1 MAKKLS
7 SISGGVKQG
16 GTYKPKLYAENYLK
30 PLVNHVKSVQ
40 TNVKKVSKTIKS
52 TVMVQ
57 GKWYDDC
64 AANFAEW
71 WNNTNKSMS
80 DGIDLLNRISSVVEE
95 LVRITASDVCKAMMA
110 SETMC
115 KTAAKQN
122 YIVKFS
128 KGSAYVL
135 GIENIT
141 KKTLGEITE
150 TTCKDNADM
159 VANDAS
165 LKSMISVL
173 SKAFEE
179 IEKDVKKIQQLIE
192 KHIIGGATIDFKGQ
206 LNSATLKAK
215 VSQVN
220 SAMETI
226 QDNLYN
232 QLDKDSRVINTT
244 TTKLKGALENNTNS
258 QTTAGNSYA
267 NNAGAGA
274 SSSSSGQNTNTS
286 GFKGGPGGYGNPYIK
301 SNGSAGQNAYTSGGQ
316 ATDGTGSQ
324 YAANP
329 NAGNVKFHPNSI
341 GGKKKVD
348 SSSPASSYNR

>member
-1 MAKKLS
+1 MARKLS
-7 SISGGVKQG
+7 SISGGLKQG
-16 GTYKPKLYAENYLK
+16 GTYRPKLYAENYLK

-110 SETMC
+110 SEAMC
-115 KTAAKQN
+115 KTAVKQD

-141 KKTLGEITE
+141 KKSLGEITE

-244 TTKLKGALENNTNS
+244 TDKLKEALQNNTNS
-258 QTTAGNSYA
+258 QTTAGNPD
-267 NNAGAGA
+267 NRKENMT
-274 SSSSSGQNTNTS
+274 NTNNWT
-286 GFKGGPGGYGNPYIK
+286 PGTNPYVK
-301 SNGSAGQNAYTSGGQ
+301 KQTTKGNSNNRKENVTNTNNWTPGTNPYVKDSKRSDP
-316 ATDGTGSQ
+316 TDGIWENFQ
-324 YAANP
+324 N
-329 NAGNVKFHPNSI
+329 N
-341 GGKKKVD
+341 
-348 SSSPASSYNR
+348 